1 MFGQVNLGEVVFIS
15 VYRVSIFLVQ
25 IRLVME
31 IMGVKSRAA
40 QCRRSDF
47 GAWRKCRARLC
58 PPVTIETECKGVL
71 REARRRIDMH

>member
-40 QCRRSDF
+40 QCS
-47 GAWRKCRARLC
+47 
-58 PPVTIETECKGVL
+58 PVQGV
-71 REARRRIDMH
+71 RRINSRHVGDDQISVRGGNAERAYVHR

>member
-1 MFGQVNLGEVVFIS
+1 MSLVGLLGGRGRFLVVKDLMFGQVNLGEVVFIS

-40 QCRRSDF
+40 QCSP
-47 GAWRKCRARLC
+47 GSAS
-58 PPVTIETECKGVL
+58 
-71 REARRRIDMH
+71 H

>member
-40 QCRRSDF
+40 QCSP
-47 GAWRKCRARLC
+47 GSAS
-58 PPVTIETECKGVL
+58 
-71 REARRRIDMH
+71 H